1 MKRRSQT
8 QAQRAREPEKKT
20 KEKSGALT
28 LSQFSSDV
36 IWQVS
41 DAFIKRLRRVNKIFI
56 RFLAGIAILV
66 TGIEGAALAVQCR
79 NH

>member
-8 QAQRAREPEKKT
+8 QAQRARETEKKT
-20 KEKSGALT
+20 KEKTGALT
-28 LSQFSSDV
+28 VSQLSSDV

-41 DAFIKRLRRVNKIFI
+41 DALIKRLRRVNKIYF

-66 TGIEGAALAVQCR
+66 TGIKGAAFAVQCR